1 MIEAMMEQLMQDI
14 GVDDE
19 EYLRKIIEIGLK
31 NKKHKKYFEQLL
43 VVENFLVF
51 KKLMLKRNKELEYE
65 ALKEL

>member
-1 MIEAMMEQLMQDI
+1 MIDI

-19 EYLRKIIEIGLK
+19 EYLRKIIEMGLR

-43 VVENFLVF
+43 IVDNFLVF